1 MSDMR
6 WQDWADQSGRTLRAA
21 LEVLTEARV
30 AAAAE
35 AMAAA
40 LAADRPMLICGN
52 GGSAADSLHFSA
64 ELVGRFKRD
73 RRPYRVMSLVGDPAF
88 LTAWSND
95 ASFEDVFARQVQAYG
110 AEGGLLVG
118 FTTSGRSGNV
128 LAAFAAA
135 KARGMATVAQTGQ
148 GGTALEGQVDH
159 LLAVPATDTALVQ
172 QIHLMLYHHWCRVL
186 EARLG

>member
-40 LAADRPMLICGN
+40 LAAD
-52 GGSAADSLHFSA
+52 
-64 ELVGRFKRD
+64 RD

-135 KARGMATVAQTGQ
+135 KARGMATVALTGQ